1 MARFRLPRMQTNAV
15 WRTPPIA
22 FRAGSPPQDVDI
34 SYWQLS
40 GIARSED
47 CSLVLDSDNGR
58 LVISNTGHLTI
69 GLSNADCA
77 ALGEGRIDIEVMR
90 LAPEPR
96 RPLLRFAIIN
106 HQGLT

>member
-1 MARFRLPRMQTNAV
+1 MPRFRMPRMQTNAA
-15 WRTPPIA
+15 WQTPPIA
-22 FRAGSPPQDVDI
+22 FRAGSPSQLVDI
-34 SYWQLS
+34 SAWVL
-40 GIARSED
+40 GGVARSAAG
-47 CSLVLDSDNGR
+47 SLTLDLMNGR
-58 LVISNTGHLTI
+58 LAIVDDRRLAIT
-69 GLSNADCA
+69 LSEADCA

>member
-1 MARFRLPRMQTNAV
+1 MQTNAA

-40 GIARSED
+40 GVARSEG

-58 LVISNTGHLTI
+58 LVISNTGQFMI
-69 GLSNADCA
+69 GLSDADCA